1 TGGGDDAR
9 AQRTAEL
16 HCREAGGARGRVDEQ
31 RLTAAQRG
39 AMDERAPCGQIRE
52 AEGRALLVGHE
63 LRQGVDVALIHRD
76 RLRVAAPREGC
87 EHALPESDLGH
98 AGAHVAHDPRHF
110 EARAEGELRP
120 VLIGAP
126 HEEDVGKGA
135 ADRADVDDDLARLRP
150 GHSSR
155 SSLNTSSSTS
165 SAAAAVAE
173 RGPLRKSPISPR
185 GSPSPIRFKT
195 FSTPSKL
202 RRISTVPEWI
212 TKASSR
218 ASSPSLKMMS
228 P

>member
-1 TGGGDDAR
+1 MRLPAHSLDPRLGLVVDAHVGAGGARDLELLSRTGGGDDAR
-9 AQRTAEL
+9 AQRTPEL

-87 EHALPESDLGH
+87 EHALPEADLGH

-150 GHSSR
+150 GHR
-155 SSLNTSSSTS
+155 HVRVL
-165 SAAAAVAE
+165 E
-173 RGPLRKSPISPR
+173 RRRLAPPARQHRFHRLDPR
-185 GSPSPIRFKT
+185 ES
-195 FSTPSKL
+195 
-202 RRISTVPEWI
+202 
-212 TKASSR
+212 
-218 ASSPSLKMMS
+218 
-228 P
+228 